1 MRLRNGVTVPRQVRR
16 MAVRQH
22 LDGLPAGTDA
32 DATNRNELPVRQG
45 PATVNRA
52 LVFDMAA
59 TAFIAGVTF
68 WLRTP
73 QAVSLPEIRAS
84 VVKLVN
90 NIDEIW

>member
-1 MRLRNGVTVPRQVRR
+1 M
-16 MAVRQH
+16 
-22 LDGLPAGTDA
+22 
-32 DATNRNELPVRQG
+32 
-45 PATVNRA
+45 NRA